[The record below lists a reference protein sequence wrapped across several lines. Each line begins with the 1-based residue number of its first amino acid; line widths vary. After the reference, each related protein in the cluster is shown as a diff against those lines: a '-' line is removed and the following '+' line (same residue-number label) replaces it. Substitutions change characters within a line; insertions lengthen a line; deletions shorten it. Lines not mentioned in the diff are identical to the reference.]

1 VVYIPVGNEPHR
13 LLAFVR
19 HKPVTTMPPL
29 LTCELVRIVVFLWC
43 VYVVTMLVMIA
54 VEDSQVGKVGSRG
67 KNWFQL
73 EHIISRWKK

>member
-1 VVYIPVGNEPHR
+1 
-13 LLAFVR
+13 
-19 HKPVTTMPPL
+19 
-29 LTCELVRIVVFLWC
+29 VRIVVFLWC